1 MGRKDK
7 DVECADD
14 TTAFRL
20 SEIMAGCDGR
30 GSGRSSDGASFK
42 VEGSEKLSKQR
53 EAELEEE
60 EKKLGMHVKIA
71 AFAIALVLMFLIGV
85 LAKVC
90 AQHRCSQ

>member
-7 DVECADD
+7 DVECDDD

-42 VEGSEKLSKQR
+42 VEGSEKLSAHR
-53 EAELEEE
+53 AEVEE
-60 EKKLGMHVKIA
+60 EKTLAMHVKIA
-71 AFAIALVLMFLIGV
+71 AFVIAVVLMFLIGV
-85 LAKVC
+85 LAKVR